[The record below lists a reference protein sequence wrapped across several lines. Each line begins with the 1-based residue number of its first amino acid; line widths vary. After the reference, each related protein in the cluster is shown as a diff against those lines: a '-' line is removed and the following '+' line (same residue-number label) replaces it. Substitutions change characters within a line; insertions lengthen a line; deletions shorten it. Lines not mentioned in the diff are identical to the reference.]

1 MSLGE
6 NLKAL
11 MAQNRFTQKVLAAKS
26 YCTEA
31 AISRYVHDERK
42 PNYKTLD
49 NLALALGVSVDV
61 LIKGK
66 VKENMVRVVRC
77 KDCKYAKPVIHR
89 GEVME
94 DLFKCTYIK
103 MSTELFDIDYCRY
116 GRPKERG
123 DKQ

>member
-1 MSLGE
+1 MSLGKTIRLLME
-6 NLKAL
+6 DSHLTQKAL
-11 MAQNRFTQKVLAAKS
+11 AIRS
-26 YCTEA
+26 HCTEA

-77 KDCKYAKPVIHR
+77 KDCKYWGGTVFDHRCRRWSGLDHINCTKP
-89 GEVME
+89 
-94 DLFKCTYIK
+94 T
-103 MSTELFDIDYCRY
+103 DYCSY
-116 GRPKERG
+116 GERKESEVTNNA
-123 DKQ
+123 